1 MINLGIV
8 TDAIDRKLN
17 RQRVINLTALVSKT
31 INESRYVLNDVPGNG
46 NTPRWSDAEL
56 LSTISAGIDD
66 IRKRRYDSSFLP
78 TTLTAITVPS
88 PLLLTSELPLHE
100 DYFMA
105 TVHYVVYRCYEQD
118 ADKKSGN
125 MDLSK
130 YHQEQYEVKLLSAPW
145 NYNDEEILSWLWDGV
160 YDLIMKRPDLQI
172 DDRRR
177 IIDFDRS
184 LSEIELDQRWSD
196 ALIQFVIYRA
206 LKRSGQDKEAELQIS
221 RYKREVEG

>member
-31 INESRYVLNDVPGNG
+31 INESRYVLNDVTGNG

-196 ALIQFVIYRA
+196 ALIQFVLYRA
-206 LKRSGQDKEAELQIS
+206 LKHSGQDKEAELQIS

>member
-1 MINLGIV
+1 
-8 TDAIDRKLN
+8 
-17 RQRVINLTALVSKT
+17 
-31 INESRYVLNDVPGNG
+31 
-46 NTPRWSDAEL
+46 
-56 LSTISAGIDD
+56 
-66 IRKRRYDSSFLP
+66 
-78 TTLTAITVPS
+78 
-88 PLLLTSELPLHE
+88 
-100 DYFMA
+100 
-105 TVHYVVYRCYEQD
+105 
-118 ADKKSGN
+118 

-145 NYNDEEILSWLWDGV
+145 NYNDEEILAWLWDGV

-206 LKRSGQDKEAELQIS
+206 LKRSGQDKEAELQMS

>member
-31 INESRYVLNDVPGNG
+31 INESRYVLNDVTGNG

-130 YHQEQYEVKLLSAPW
+130 YHQEQYEVELLSAPW

-196 ALIQFVIYRA
+196 ALIQFVLYRA
-206 LKRSGQDKEAELQIS
+206 LKHSGQDEEAELQIS